1 MKKKVEKI
9 ELIGKPAE
17 KFVKCIMPS
26 MIKCIKKRKAE
37 AKTNKED
44 SK

>member
-1 MKKKVEKI
+1 MKKKVEGI
-9 ELIGKPAE
+9 ELTGKAAAT
-17 KFVKCIMPS
+17 FVKCIMPS